1 METFYVTKSNLL
13 KACLF
18 LVCAALIGFVSGNS
32 NEKKTFSAKFPDKLN
47 QRVVLSVT
55 NSLER
60 EHVVLYANDGLSK
73 VSERIEYVDGTTT
86 LIQYDGSQFARKL
99 TEFYPD
105 SNQSGKRRVK
115 SEIVFMTGSSDFQS
129 HKAYRPD
136 GTTIKIGERQKD
148 GTYET
153 FTLYEDGK
161 TVEKNQISTPD
172 QFVQTQKVWRKDG
185 STEKIITTDKNRY
198 VFVWNYRPNNTLWMM
213 YIFSTKGWS
222 MPSGKFYDLDGK
234 SVQMEFKLYSDQT
247 VFVYPNSA
255 GQAEYQVSYRPEAG
269 EKSILALNPAT
280 QKPLFEQRWKHVSGN
295 FDCTGTFSFIQTELF
310 KPESDY
316 ASHKVERRILASELG
331 DNSQVELRLVQQPAL
346 VCLTLPEIKTR

>member
-1 METFYVTKSNLL
+1 MTKSTFF
-13 KACLF
+13 KACMF
-18 LVCAALIGFVSGNS
+18 LGFASLIGLVSAS
-32 NEKKTFSAKFPDKLN
+32 SHEKKTFLSKFPDKLST
-47 QRVVLSVT
+47 RAVLSVT
-55 NSLER
+55 NALER

-86 LIQYDGSQFARKL
+86 LIQYDGSRFARKL
-99 TEFYPD
+99 TEYYPD

-115 SEIVFMTGSSDFQS
+115 SEIVFMTDSSDFQS

-136 GTTIKIGERQKD
+136 GTTIKTGERRKD

-161 TVEKNQISTPD
+161 TVEKNQISAPD

-198 VFVWNYRPNNTLWMM
+198 VFVWNFRPNNTLWMM

-222 MPSGKFYDLDGK
+222 MPSGKFYDPDGK
-234 SVQMEFKLYSDQT
+234 SVQMEFKLLSDQT
-247 VFVYPNSA
+247 VFIYPNSA
-255 GQAEYQVSYRPEAG
+255 GQAEYQVSYKPEAG
-269 EKSILALNPAT
+269 EKSILALDPAT

-295 FDCTGTFSFIQTELF
+295 FDCSGTFSFIQTELF
-310 KPESDY
+310 KPESEY
-316 ASHKVERRILASELG
+316 ESRKVERRILASELG
-331 DNSQVELRLVQQPAL
+331 NNTQIDLRLVQQPAL
-346 VCLTLPEIKTR
+346 VCLTLPEINTRLN